1 MLLVR
6 SVETD
11 RFLFPL
17 DSKRWSKVG
26 RFIIVLFLFLFLEA
40 FNAADPSGAQNACNT
55 WAATMSGETGRPGM
69 LYYFLI
75 FSFNFHLS
83 PPLQYIMVTHFLLA
97 KCFFFFFTLSGKKR
111 VFQVIYKRRITRSCS
126 LCWMARCR
134 PTTYGKRA
142 NFICHSL

>member
-17 DSKRWSKVG
+17 DSKRWSKVR

-69 LYYFLI
+69 LWYFLI
-75 FSFNFHLS
+75 FSFNFQFVSSIAVHNGDSFPVSKML
-83 PPLQYIMVTHFLLA
+83 
-97 KCFFFFFTLSGKKR
+97 FFFTLSGKKR